1 MGNIYDAK
9 FLMDN
14 KSWRLVKEY
23 EVKKLLEHSIKNK
36 NVLEIGLGDG
46 YITELLSN
54 FFKEVIAVDIS
65 QEVINSVR
73 KRLIK
78 KKNIIFINSSIE
90 KLNLDFKI
98 HNFYLGHILEHMD
111 FPVESLTNF
120 KKMFSSESIGY
131 ISVPNSNSIH
141 RQIGVIMGLL
151 ESTDALNEKDISFGH
166 KRLYTI
172 RKLKDQVKKAGF
184 KIIKSGGCF
193 LKTMTY
199 KQIDEFYSE
208 ELIRGFIKIADKYP
222 EISGDI
228 YVIVKKFE

>member
-1 MGNIYDAK
+1 MSNIYNKK
-9 FLMDN
+9 FFSDN

-23 EVKKLLEHSIKNK
+23 EVKKLLEYSLNNK

-46 YITELLSN
+46 FVTELLSN
-54 FFKEVIAVDIS
+54 FFEQVIAVDIS
-65 QEVINSVR
+65 KEVINSAR

-78 KKNIIFINSSIE
+78 KKNIVFINSSIE

-98 HNFYLGHILEHMD
+98 HNFYLGHILEHID
-111 FPVESLTNF
+111 FPVKSLTNL
-120 KKMFSSESIGY
+120 KKKFDSESIGY

-141 RQIGVIMGLL
+141 RQMGVIMGLL
-151 ESTDALNEKDISFGH
+151 KSTDTLNEKDISFGH
-166 KRLYTI
+166 KRLYTLS
-172 RKLKDQVKKAGF
+172 KLKNHVKRAGF
-184 KIIKSGGCF
+184 KVIKSGGCF

-199 KQIDEFYSE
+199 KQIDEFYNKK
-208 ELIRGFIKIADKYP
+208 LIRGFIKIADKYP